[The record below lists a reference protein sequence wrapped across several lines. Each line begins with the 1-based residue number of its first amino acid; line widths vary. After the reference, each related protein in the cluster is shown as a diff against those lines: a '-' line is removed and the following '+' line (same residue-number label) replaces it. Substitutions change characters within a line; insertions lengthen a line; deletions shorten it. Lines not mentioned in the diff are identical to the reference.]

1 MIQPLGHAGIA
12 LATGITAWLNLAL
25 LVRGLRKRGQFN
37 LDQRFIIR
45 LPRIIGAGAVM
56 ALLLA
61 AILLVTGP
69 MVLDLNFGA
78 DPVMRVIWM
87 LALIGLGAIG
97 FTIAAI
103 LFGAGK
109 IREITAGLGT
119 PKPPAA

>member
-1 MIQPLGHAGIA
+1 MA
-12 LATGITAWLNLAL
+12 
-25 LVRGLRKRGQFN
+25 
-37 LDQRFIIR
+37 
-45 LPRIIGAGAVM
+45 M